1 MLISQQLTLSPK
13 QIQTIQEN
21 ILSRY
26 EKNGRKFPRRMTTDP
41 YAIHMC
47 EVMSQQTQVDR
58 VLPYWQQ
65 RMQDIPDYQALA
77 KISKLD
83 LLAHWSGLGF
93 NSRAM
98 RLQDCAKV
106 VIDKYH

>member
-1 MLISQQLTLSPK
+1 MYIKISPK
-13 QIQTIQEN
+13 QIQTIQKN

-26 EKNGRKFPRRMTTDP
+26 QEHGRKFPRRMTTDP

-65 RMQDIPDYQALA
+65 RIQDIPNYQALA
-77 KISKLD
+77 EISKLD

-106 VIDKYH
+106 VIDKYN